1 MKNPTVARKK
11 KRPTV
16 KQLAGDVESLWNG
29 MMYLDKNI
37 MTMQKF
43 FEEYL
48 IMKDEVEPFM
58 EHFEGRIEANGEIK
72 ANFFFNPCAN
82 GSKCYVQEEGEYNIA
97 INDDK
102 NITISG
108 NIKTHKLTGEFTK
121 GSGPDIVKIIFEI
134 EAN

>member
-1 MKNPTVARKK
+1 MKNPTVTRKK

-58 EHFEGRIEANGEIK
+58 EHFEGRIKDAK
-72 ANFFFNPCAN
+72 K
-82 GSKCYVQEEGEYNIA
+82 SKEHTEG
-97 INDDK
+97 
-102 NITISG
+102 
-108 NIKTHKLTGEFTK
+108 
-121 GSGPDIVKIIFEI
+121 
-134 EAN
+134 

>member
-58 EHFEGRIEANGEIK
+58 EHFEGRIEDARNKKEKGED
-72 ANFFFNPCAN
+72 NEN
-82 GSKCYVQEEGEYNIA
+82 
-97 INDDK
+97 
-102 NITISG
+102 T
-108 NIKTHKLTGEFTK
+108 
-121 GSGPDIVKIIFEI
+121 
-134 EAN
+134 

>member
-16 KQLAGDVESLWNG
+16 KQLAGDVESLWSG

-58 EHFEGRIEANGEIK
+58 EHFEGRIEDAKNKKEKGED
-72 ANFFFNPCAN
+72 NENN
-82 GSKCYVQEEGEYNIA
+82 
-97 INDDK
+97 
-102 NITISG
+102 
-108 NIKTHKLTGEFTK
+108 
-121 GSGPDIVKIIFEI
+121 
-134 EAN
+134 

>member
-37 MTMQKF
+37 MTMQRF

-48 IMKDEVEPFM
+48 VMKNDVEQFM
-58 EHFEGRIEANGEIK
+58 EHFEGRIEDAKKSKEHK
-72 ANFFFNPCAN
+72 A
-82 GSKCYVQEEGEYNIA
+82 G
-97 INDDK
+97 
-102 NITISG
+102 
-108 NIKTHKLTGEFTK
+108 
-121 GSGPDIVKIIFEI
+121 
-134 EAN
+134 